1 MSQLKVLGLSLG
13 AALFLAVFA
22 GLLSPTSGIGSA
34 WNDFGTAV
42 ANTPDW
48 PTFVDPFAPTFVAL
62 TITPDSPTYLKT
74 SGGTAWPSNISWVGC
89 ENSTLGRAS
98 CINTNDLSTSYVRV
112 YLNETS
118 TFTGFQFYWNASV
131 PGMIDLDHTMIR
143 RHVWTVSCRVPSA
156 ATQPVLDTSNVA
168 FPIAPWMGG
177 EAAKIACPVSGAF
190 GTVTREVSWPAGT
203 IDITSYTADGADFD
217 AVSIFYSKAP
227 YGASVLDVSYI
238 NLQVYI
244 ATEATGCQAPEGAW
258 FPWADEIACAIGQF
272 GQIVAKGILWFF
284 NGIVFVVT
292 SIVVALAYIASVIV
306 SFLTTAATVVVFFIA
321 VPNVP
326 PIVQAVIAIPF
337 VIVGAV
343 FVYSITTL
351 LRGTGPI

>member
-22 GLLSPTSGIGSA
+22 GLLYPTSGIGSA

-48 PTFVDPFAPTFVAL
+48 PTFVDPLAPTFVAL
-62 TITPDSPTYLKT
+62 TI
-74 SGGTAWPSNISWVGC
+74 
-89 ENSTLGRAS
+89 
-98 CINTNDLSTSYVRV
+98 
-112 YLNETS
+112 

-238 NLQVYI
+238 NLQIYI